1 MFEIAAI
8 DHLVLR
14 TAQVDEMV
22 SFYCQVL
29 GCSVERI
36 VEEITEEITEEAE
49 GVAGNEKIT
58 ALTQLRA
65 GNALID
71 LVDVSSKLGRAG
83 GGAPTKTEQNL
94 DHFCLQLKAI
104 SSGEINDYLTAKGI
118 KVGQFHT
125 RYGAQGFGDSVY
137 IQDPDGN
144 TVELKSQQ

>member
-14 TAQVDEMV
+14 TAQVDNMV

-29 GCSVERI
+29 GCTVERI
-36 VEEITEEITEEAE
+36 VEETAEETVEVGE
-49 GVAGNEKIT
+49 GVVGNGKIA

-71 LVDVSSKLGRAG
+71 LVDVSSNMGKSG
-83 GGAPTKTEQNL
+83 GGAPVKTGRNL
-94 DHFCLQLKAI
+94 EHFCLQLKAI
-104 SSGEINDYLTAKGI
+104 SSGEIYDYLTGKGI

-137 IQDPDGN
+137 IEDPDGN